1 MEATDS
7 WNVNANFETAGTMD
21 AVSHC
26 ISQLP
31 GKRHARYGRAVI
43 AAILL
48 LLHLQL
54 THCCGSTIAPL
65 PTHTASL
72 CHNLVVQELQQ
83 PGQYNSSR
91 VDLNGERHHDC
102 DCQHATAH
110 TTCPA
115 HTTSPRAQS
124 RSQFSNQR
132 AQTRWLGINPRAQTR
147 GPDTYQRAQTRRL
160 NPRAETR
167 GLHANPKA
175 QTRRTNNLRTHLH
188 WVDMNCT
195 ISSHIA
201 RHDACQLDTLK
212 ELPYCPCLHHAGQAA
227 QVTVKIG
234 ANTAFNKV
242 ALGRALP
249 ARLYTGPT
257 AAGYLINRRRIDPR
271 LTNLPAA
278 ALSGYTAN
286 RLMTMLWTGHILKT
300 EPLST
305 DCILPMMNKTHS
317 KETTA
322 AQLERWTA
330 GAIGPNA
337 ESSITAEDSRT
348 FKLGPPRAPF
358 DCIPAKYTEQRLPS
372 DIPAILAAH
381 ASSPYLT
388 DVATEHGVTLGR
400 MNLILQEDQA
410 QTCQYST
417 KVTIHLQP
425 HAGCQQLG
433 LSHSER
439 SRPTPPALMRQAIH
453 SAAAGIVLADMG
465 APCSSSA
472 EWDAYVA
479 KQGAD
484 QGNLAVLQ
492 ALSPS
497 AVTQGQGQT
506 DYTIHSDNPQL
517 EQLLSRYRSIQVEI
531 AGVFTI
537 TIGAATPPAAP
548 GLGMPAKK
556 QAGVF
561 NPDDLLSL
569 LYLLQDTHLATN
581 PNPIGQLIKGN
592 SVEGARWRDTA
603 GKGQVRPLS
612 FSSVYGDVITPMRD
626 AEGRYLEL
634 TYTHPITQQVGNAKP
649 TNPTQT
655 SAHHNHNVA
664 TTITV
669 ARSLYILA
677 NVDATQESSIKLRGS
692 TAPQGAVLAFC
703 TPEGHPLNQRR
714 LETAAHLILIPASRQ
729 DALSMIAAMQQLR
742 GLAQSAGSRTYLGV
756 QSRWLGGGRRSREPV
771 WLADIKD
778 PIPGNPARTVAVT
791 LAENFNTTGLHY
803 TPDQGAF
810 TLRAV
815 VAMAKPSTMQ
825 DIPGAN
831 VLHDIQSAATDALV
845 QARVATTGQ
854 LDYLKAVKD
863 ARAQVAQAAEET
875 LEPEAPGGWGL
886 RVPVQSDEMQPLPP
900 SAPALP
906 SSAAAPPPPTW
917 GTSGRG
923 KSLPPHAPA
932 KASRGPTPGAQARGF
947 PPGGRGNGSRGGS
960 SRGNSSRGNSSRGSS
975 GSLGDFD
982 NLTIDTGNLAKTQ
995 VLQPNCTT
1003 PMAMPTIHHPLTRT
1017 LIPAQHATPK
1027 ATQPDRQP
1035 PHPQQ
1040 HPKGPCAAHHMHRP
1054 HLDSQ
1059 EPEQAW
1065 TRPREEHLAWL
1076 QQQASNLTPHCQTI
1090 RLTHSHHPPIPQPG
1104 LTLIPKPHSTHNT
1117 CMPPSAGG
1125 GGDQGT
1131 AGAGITTWKDAVRL
1145 GHSTQVTTAATG
1157 APPPCQPT
1165 PHLLTL
1171 THSNTTTNG
1180 SDTTL
1185 WTTNTQ
1191 WTHTRRQYHLHLPLD
1206 QSETKDAQDWRLA
1219 STPGDSTSAGSLTRQ
1234 QGKGQRLVRT
1244 HGRTPNTTHRTD
1256 TTSPPPHLPNRIE
1269 HTPYTPLPMTNP
1281 HDCPC
1286 TGVTPEGDAE
1296 TGTGAEQPHGD
1307 TMNEHNM
1314 YGHTCTMT
1322 CAPRRP
1328 QEPLEHQPG
1337 SSGDTLAQEDVVP
1350 ME

>member
-1 MEATDS
+1 LPSLCDVGVSDRYAYVPVAQPELASFRCKVAECSGGGKATRSFAHARLLHKGMAWHSDS
-7 WNVNANFETAGTMD
+7 PKRRFELLVVGRQGSQGNAGSIGFRIKGSLDVDIIHFGEGPVLYCGTAMMMGAQFRQDGSVAEHTVQD
-21 AVSHC
+21 DHGNAVMLSQMVEVRGHNTTPAALVAAMV
-26 ISQLP
+26 SLSPPLASDQLP
-31 GKRHARYGRAVI
+31 SLV
-43 AAILL
+43 
-48 LLHLQL
+48 
-54 THCCGSTIAPL
+54 L
-65 PTHTASL
+65 PAG
-72 CHNLVVQELQQ
+72 Q
-83 PGQYNSSR
+83 PALSVPFEKTPWSIINSMR
-91 VDLNGERHHDC
+91 RHH
-102 DCQHATAH
+102 
-110 TTCPA
+110 
-115 HTTSPRAQS
+115 
-124 RSQFSNQR
+124 
-132 AQTRWLGINPRAQTR
+132 G
-147 GPDTYQRAQTRRL
+147 G
-160 NPRAETR
+160 
-167 GLHANPKA
+167 
-175 QTRRTNNLRTHLH
+175 TNAWEN
-188 WVDMNCT
+188 
-195 ISSHIA
+195 
-201 RHDACQLDTLK
+201 
-212 ELPYCPCLHHAGQAA
+212 HHAKGLLEYAAAKQSKCEFMRQAA

-234 ANTAFNKV
+234 ATTAFNRV

-286 RLMTMLWTGHILKT
+286 RLMTLQWTGHILKT
-300 EPLST
+300 EPLSE

-337 ESSITAEDSRT
+337 ESIITAEDSRT

-358 DCIPAKYTEQRLPS
+358 NCIPAKYTEQRLPS

-417 KVTIHLQP
+417 KATIHLQP

-433 LSHSER
+433 LSHRER
-439 SRPTPPALMRQAIH
+439 NSATPPALMRQAIH

-472 EWDAYVA
+472 EWDAYAA
-479 KQGAD
+479 KLGAD

-497 AVTQGQGQT
+497 AVTQGQAQQ
-506 DYTIHSDNPQL
+506 PPRQRLALACQL
-517 EQLLSRYRSIQVEI
+517 
-531 AGVFTI
+531 
-537 TIGAATPPAAP
+537 
-548 GLGMPAKK
+548 K
-556 QAGVF
+556 
-561 NPDDLLSL
+561 
-569 LYLLQDTHLATN
+569 
-581 PNPIGQLIKGN
+581 
-592 SVEGARWRDTA
+592 RDMA

-612 FSSVYGDVITPMRD
+612 FSNVYGDVITPMRD

-655 SAHHNHNVA
+655 PAHHNRNVA

-692 TAPQGAVLAFC
+692 AAPQGAVLAFC
-703 TPEGHPLNQRR
+703 TPEGHPLNQKR
-714 LETAAHLILIPASRQ
+714 LETSAHLILIPASRQ

-742 GLAQSAGSRTYLGV
+742 GLIQSAGSRTYLGI

-778 PIPGNPARTVAVT
+778 PIPGNPARTAAVT

-906 SSAAAPPPPTW
+906 SSTAAPPPPTW
-917 GTSGRG
+917 GTSGKG

-932 KASRGPTPGAQARGF
+932 KASRGPTPAAQARGF

-982 NLTIDTGNLAKTQ
+982 NLTIDTGTL
-995 VLQPNCTT
+995 
-1003 PMAMPTIHHPLTRT
+1003 AMPQAPLG
-1017 LIPAQHATPK
+1017 QS
-1027 ATQPDRQP
+1027 
-1035 PHPQQ
+1035 
-1040 HPKGPCAAHHMHRP
+1040 G
-1054 HLDSQ
+1054 
-1059 EPEQAW
+1059 
-1065 TRPREEHLAWL
+1065 
-1076 QQQASNLTPHCQTI
+1076 
-1090 RLTHSHHPPIPQPG
+1090 
-1104 LTLIPKPHSTHNT
+1104 
-1117 CMPPSAGG
+1117 
-1125 GGDQGT
+1125 
-1131 AGAGITTWKDAVRL
+1131 AGAGLDPAPGGAPGL
-1145 GHSTQVTTAATG
+1145 AAT
-1157 APPPCQPT
+1157 T
-1165 PHLLTL
+1165 
-1171 THSNTTTNG
+1171 
-1180 SDTTL
+1180 
-1185 WTTNTQ
+1185 
-1191 WTHTRRQYHLHLPLD
+1191 
-1206 QSETKDAQDWRLA
+1206 
-1219 STPGDSTSAGSLTRQ
+1219 
-1234 QGKGQRLVRT
+1234 GK
-1244 HGRTPNTTHRTD
+1244 
-1256 TTSPPPHLPNRIE
+1256 
-1269 HTPYTPLPMTNP
+1269 
-1281 HDCPC
+1281 
-1286 TGVTPEGDAE
+1286 
-1296 TGTGAEQPHGD
+1296 
-1307 TMNEHNM
+1307 
-1314 YGHTCTMT
+1314 
-1322 CAPRRP
+1322 
-1328 QEPLEHQPG
+1328 
-1337 SSGDTLAQEDVVP
+1337 
-1350 ME
+1350 

>member
-1 MEATDS
+1 M
-7 WNVNANFETAGTMD
+7 F
-21 AVSHC
+21 
-26 ISQLP
+26 
-31 GKRHARYGRAVI
+31 
-43 AAILL
+43 
-48 LLHLQL
+48 
-54 THCCGSTIAPL
+54 
-65 PTHTASL
+65 
-72 CHNLVVQELQQ
+72 
-83 PGQYNSSR
+83 
-91 VDLNGERHHDC
+91 
-102 DCQHATAH
+102 
-110 TTCPA
+110 
-115 HTTSPRAQS
+115 
-124 RSQFSNQR
+124 
-132 AQTRWLGINPRAQTR
+132 
-147 GPDTYQRAQTRRL
+147 
-160 NPRAETR
+160 
-167 GLHANPKA
+167 
-175 QTRRTNNLRTHLH
+175 
-188 WVDMNCT
+188 
-195 ISSHIA
+195 SHIA

-212 ELPYCPCLHHAGQAA
+212 ELPYCPCFHHAGQAA

-234 ANTAFNKV
+234 ATTAFNRV

-286 RLMTMLWTGHILKT
+286 RLMTLQWTGHILKT
-300 EPLST
+300 QPLST

-358 DCIPAKYTEQRLPS
+358 NCIPAKYTEQRLPS

-400 MNLILQEDQA
+400 MNLILQEDEA

-439 SRPTPPALMRQAIH
+439 SRPTPPALMRQAMH

-472 EWDAYVA
+472 EWDAYAA

-497 AVTQGQGQT
+497 AVTQGQGQM

-517 EQLLSRYRSIQVEI
+517 EQLLSRYRNIQVEI

-537 TIGAATPPAAP
+537 TISAATPPAAP

-556 QAGVF
+556 QPGVF

-634 TYTHPITQQVGNAKP
+634 TYTHPITQQ
-649 TNPTQT
+649 
-655 SAHHNHNVA
+655 
-664 TTITV
+664 
-669 ARSLYILA
+669 
-677 NVDATQESSIKLRGS
+677 ESSIKLRGS

-742 GLAQSAGSRTYLGV
+742 GLTQSAGSRTYLGI

-825 DIPGAN
+825 DIPGAS

-900 SAPALP
+900 SAPTLP

-917 GTSGRG
+917 GTSG
-923 KSLPPHAPA
+923 
-932 KASRGPTPGAQARGF
+932 
-947 PPGGRGNGSRGGS
+947 
-960 SRGNSSRGNSSRGSS
+960 
-975 GSLGDFD
+975 
-982 NLTIDTGNLAKTQ
+982 
-995 VLQPNCTT
+995 
-1003 PMAMPTIHHPLTRT
+1003 
-1017 LIPAQHATPK
+1017 
-1027 ATQPDRQP
+1027 
-1035 PHPQQ
+1035 
-1040 HPKGPCAAHHMHRP
+1040 
-1054 HLDSQ
+1054 
-1059 EPEQAW
+1059 
-1065 TRPREEHLAWL
+1065 
-1076 QQQASNLTPHCQTI
+1076 
-1090 RLTHSHHPPIPQPG
+1090 
-1104 LTLIPKPHSTHNT
+1104 
-1117 CMPPSAGG
+1117 G
-1125 GGDQGT
+1125 GGDQVT

-1145 GHSTQVTTAATG
+1145 GHSTQAVSPAPTSGSERDQRRPRLETGINTRGLNLSWIFNAA
-1157 APPPCQPT
+1157 
-1165 PHLLTL
+1165 
-1171 THSNTTTNG
+1171 
-1180 SDTTL
+1180 
-1185 WTTNTQ
+1185 
-1191 WTHTRRQYHLHLPLD
+1191 
-1206 QSETKDAQDWRLA
+1206 
-1219 STPGDSTSAGSLTRQ
+1219 AGE
-1234 QGKGQRLVRT
+1234 G
-1244 HGRTPNTTHRTD
+1244 P
-1256 TTSPPPHLPNRIE
+1256 E
-1269 HTPYTPLPMTNP
+1269 
-1281 HDCPC
+1281 

-1296 TGTGAEQPHGD
+1296 TGTEAEQPHGD
-1307 TMNEHNM
+1307 TMNE
-1314 YGHTCTMT
+1314 
-1322 CAPRRP
+1322 
-1328 QEPLEHQPG
+1328 EPLENQPG
-1337 SSGDTLAQEDVVP
+1337 CSGDTLAQEDVVP